1 MSKKLYLLLL
11 CISILFLY
19 SCKKDEEIDYTL
31 NMNTNYEI
39 ADTLPDGNNQ
49 KVKVIVLLGQSNA
62 SGCSIVEYLQLNVS
76 DEKYRFYEQGFDNI
90 LINYCIDDHSFTTH
104 GEFKKVDLTCGCGNG
119 FFGPE
124 VGIAETLSNEF
135 PDETIFI
142 LKYTMSG
149 YSLANHWLRNY
160 ERSDIYKACLKYIQ
174 TYLDYLISENYNPS
188 LDAICWMQGES
199 DTATKNAEK
208 YYDNQRLFINYLR
221 QDLKNYNNNEIYF
234 IDAGIS
240 SSPYCEP
247 GYPTVNQ
254 AKQKIAK
261 ESIYNLYF
269 PTIENGLTTLY
280 EPDYD
285 PDLGHYDSLSE
296 IKLGNL
302 FGEYIISIY
311 R

>member
-104 GEFKKVDLTCGCGNG
+104 GEFKKVDLTCECGNG

-124 VGIAETLSNEF
+124 VGIAETLSNKF

-174 TYLDYLISENYNPS
+174 TYLDYLISKNYNPS

-247 GYPTVNQ
+247 GYPIVNQ